1 MRLQRRLRQRLRGCA
16 CWLRRLRMPS
26 AHAVGIIAR
35 MWGPLR
41 AILNCVAAASTISTA
56 RESSDAMPKQS
67 QSSAQI
73 MAGARV
79 TLHFSLALADGSI
92 VDSNY
97 DGEPATFVVGDGN
110 LLPGFEDV
118 LGGKRAGD
126 SVSVR
131 LPPDQAFGEHNADN
145 VQRFPRHRFAGLLAN
160 TTEPAQPGT
169 VVAFTDP

>member
-97 DGEPATFVVGDGN
+97 DGEPATFMVGDGN
-110 LLPGFEDV
+110 LLPGFEAA
-118 LGGKRAGD
+118 LEGRQAGD
-126 SVSVR
+126 KISVL
-131 LPPDQAFGEHNADN
+131 LPPEEAFGAHNEDN
-145 VQRFPRHRFAGLLAN
+145 VQRFPRQRFAGLLAN
-160 TTEPAQPGT
+160 ITDLVQP
-169 VVAFTDP
+169 